1 MGSKILILGN
11 GFDLDLGLKTRYSD
25 FWSSTLWTQAKN
37 QCQEPYLVKS
47 LERYRVTHHWFD
59 LESGLEKGAF
69 SLNKKLGTDF
79 DNTNYLQSFQ
89 LLKDKLKLYIQNQ
102 QSSFSPPKNCVAE
115 YLLREITYNGAFR
128 RIYTFNY
135 TDLKYLASQMNV
147 DSLPDCIHVHGSLES
162 GDDIILG
169 IETEDFKSIPEQLTF
184 LIKSN
189 SQYYRNNSLLDDIT
203 NADEVIFFGHSIN
216 GMDFPYFKEY
226 FRMLSQRNDP
236 EEKKRRVT
244 IITYDETSSSQIKDN
259 MRFNGIDVRTLY
271 NRVKLDFILTKDIN
285 DGSDFQTKK
294 LSNLLHNLK
303 STGFISRY

>member
-11 GFDLDLGLKTRYSD
+11 GFDLDLGLNTRYSD
-25 FWSSTLWTQAKN
+25 FWDSDLWTQAKN

-59 LESGLEKGAF
+59 LESGLKEGAAVQK
-69 SLNKKLGTDF
+69 NNLGSGF
-79 DNTNYLQSFQ
+79 NNSKYQQSFH
-89 LLKDKLKLYIQNQ
+89 LLKDTLKQYIQEQ
-102 QSSFSPPKNCVAE
+102 QLCFQPKISCVAGQ
-115 YLLREITYNGAFR
+115 LLDVIDAFN

-135 TDLKYLASQMNV
+135 TLLDEIAPRIGI
-147 DSLPDCIHVHGSLES
+147 DTLPTCFHVHGSLES

-189 SQYYRNNSLLDDIT
+189 SQYYRNNNLLDDIT

-259 MRFNGIDVRTLY
+259 MRSNGIDVRTLY
-271 NRVKLDFILTKDIN
+271 NRVKLDFILTKGIY